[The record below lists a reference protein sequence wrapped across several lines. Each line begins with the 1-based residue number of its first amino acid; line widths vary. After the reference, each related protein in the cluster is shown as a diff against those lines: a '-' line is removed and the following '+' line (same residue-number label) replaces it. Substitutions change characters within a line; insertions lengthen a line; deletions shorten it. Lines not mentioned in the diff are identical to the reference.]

1 MDYDIKDISLAEK
14 GRLRMEWA
22 EMAMPVS
29 KLIRNRF
36 EKEKPLKGIRL
47 SACLHVTT
55 ETAVLMRTLLAGG
68 AR

>member
-1 MDYDIKDISLAEK
+1 
-14 GRLRMEWA
+14 MEWA

-29 KLIRNRF
+29 KLIRSRF

-68 AR
+68 AQVTLCASNPSEHSG